1 MEATSSNCLAALDLL
16 PDAALSLLASHW
28 GEGAVDAHGSRGA
41 LLKQLRQQLKQSELD
56 PTLEPSLLPQLQ
68 LPALFGFSAAVYNDN
83 IYV

>member
-1 MEATSSNCLAALDLL
+1 MEAGSSCFAALDLL

-28 GEGAVDAHGSRGA
+28 AAVDAHASRGS
-41 LLKQLRQQLKQSELD
+41 LLMQLRQQLKQSELD

-68 LPALFGFSAAVYNDN
+68 LPALFGFSAAVYNNN